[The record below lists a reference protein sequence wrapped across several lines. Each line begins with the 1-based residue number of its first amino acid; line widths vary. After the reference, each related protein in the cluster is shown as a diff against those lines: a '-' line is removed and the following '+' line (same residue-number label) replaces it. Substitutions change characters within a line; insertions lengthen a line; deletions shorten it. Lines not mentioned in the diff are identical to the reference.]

1 LFLGLPPS
9 YSSEFEVHQVKFERY
24 LKMPRE
30 LTLKKE
36 KLVKAA
42 KNDPNKRQALI
53 DEESINPWLITDL
66 DYSFSD
72 IGHANSD

>member
-1 LFLGLPPS
+1 
-9 YSSEFEVHQVKFERY
+9 
-24 LKMPRE
+24 MPRE
-30 LTLKKE
+30 LALKKE

-42 KNDPNKRQALI
+42 KNDPTKRQALI

-66 DYSFSD
+66 DYSYSD